1 MTHNADIEILTRPT
15 TGTAVSLVAERLRIR
30 LPDDRSGLTHD
41 YRLRRDERLHP
52 VVTVVPRDAAAWLEQ
67 TRRVW
72 NEVEWTERHGPV
84 PVAIEVQVN
93 VPDGMAEDGVRPL
106 AMTLAMFI
114 AMDLDV
120 PVTFVVFDG
129 QGGFSV
135 ADELRRHIRLV
146 FPTRAAAKADA
157 SDAIL
162 DRSGQKSSFAGRLP
176 LTTNRHLAL
185 NFARRL
191 AREVES
197 WVARSS
203 GPHPSVRL
211 NPVSKRDPFIFPLDD
226 DDEDVLIPSLETD
239 PAVHPLVARLRR
251 EAPRGMTMP
260 DLRDFEFAMSLA
272 TNVEDALKA
281 VSEVEGQ
288 HDMLGEQHTRSSAHA
303 LDHEYELDRARERQ
317 ARAEDALREMNQR
330 TNNLFIALRR
340 RMDIMAGVRDRTA
353 ADLVRANEHVEALEA
368 AVGALRS
375 NIEALR
381 REKVMTSHSLLRLRD
396 ELRDHVR
403 RLNGN
408 DPRVLVH
415 LLGIITEPER
425 TYLKSA
431 MAKAVPAIDE
441 ASEPSKDEGKSG
453 PPVKPSRVGMGPK
466 R

>member
-1 MTHNADIEILTRPT
+1 MTHTVDIEILTRPT

-30 LPDDRSGLTHD
+30 LPDDRSGLSHD

-52 VVTVVPRDAAAWLEQ
+52 VVTVVPRDAAAWLEE

-93 VPDGMAEDGVRPL
+93 VPDGMAEDGVRAL
-106 AMTLAMFI
+106 AMTLAMFV
-114 AMDLDV
+114 AMDLHV

-129 QGGFSV
+129 EGGFSV

-176 LTTNRHLAL
+176 LTTNRHLAQ
-185 NFARRL
+185 NFARRV
-191 AREVES
+191 AREADS
-197 WVARSS
+197 WVDRSS
-203 GPHPSVRL
+203 APTPSVRL
-211 NPVSKRDPFIFPLDD
+211 NPISKRDPFIFPLDE
-226 DDEDVLIPSLETD
+226 DDEDVLLPSLETD
-239 PAVHPLVARLRR
+239 PTLHPLVARLRR

-272 TNVEDALKA
+272 TNVEDALKE
-281 VSEVEGQ
+281 VSEVETR
-288 HDMLGEQHTRSSAHA
+288 HDTLGEQQTRASAHA

-317 ARAEDALREMNQR
+317 AAAGDALRAINER
-330 TNNLFIALRR
+330 AGSLFDTLRR
-340 RMDIMAGVRDRTA
+340 RMDVMSGVRDRKA
-353 ADLVRANEHVEALEA
+353 AEAVRANEHVGALEA
-368 AVGALRS
+368 AVSSLRS
-375 NIEALR
+375 NAETLR
-381 REKVMTSHSLLRLRD
+381 QEKVVASHSLTRLRD
-396 ELRDHVR
+396 ELKDHVR
-403 RLNGN
+403 RLHGT

-431 MAKAVPAIDE
+431 MARAVPVIEEGSD
-441 ASEPSKDEGKSG
+441 PSRDEGKSG
-453 PPVKPSRVGMGPK
+453 PPVKPSRTGMGPK
-466 R
+466 H